1 MASQRAQGKTAIATA
16 SSGLTT
22 SLLSG
27 EKNITEHLQSSTE
40 HHKYGDAYVLIKKGT
55 TLSLLIIDEATVL
68 HRKVV
73 VTEDRTFRDIRSST
87 EVMIGLLKLFSCG
100 DFRQI
105 LLVIKQGTRAKD
117 VDVCLK
123 SATLWCLFQKYKLTT
138 NMRVALQANTGA
150 RALTDKLLR
159 LGNGE
164 TDAVSPPDSI
174 SLQSIGT
181 LAENSK
187 TPLETIYPEIEI
199 DM

>member
-1 MASQRAQGKTAIATA
+1 MASQCAQGKTAIATA
-16 SSGLTT
+16 SSGLTA

-27 EKNITEHLQSSTE
+27 EKNFTEHLQSSTE
-40 HHKYGDAYVLIKKGT
+40 HHKIGDAYVPIKKGT
-55 TLSLLIIDEATVL
+55 TLSLLIIDEATLL

-87 EVMIGLLKLFSCG
+87 EVMGGLLKLFSCG
-100 DFRQI
+100 DFCQI

-123 SATLWCLFQKYKLTT
+123 SSLLWSLFQKYKLTT

-164 TDAVSPPDSI
+164 TDAVSPDFI